1 MDVSLQKRVTEF
13 ESSKLPKSLVKL
25 VYQSGRQRSDFT
37 DYKEWKLYS
46 TLYEALLSLRGHE
59 EFAVLAVRLLAY
71 LDRHPP
77 ATKPIEKPPSTPLTR
92 KEERRR
98 RRAERVTSKS
108 RGLSSQ
114 LKNAKPSTHEMLRA
128 WKASPTIGL
137 GLETS
142 LTPPPKARRED
153 VKIDRHTKPQRDP
166 DRSHILYVA
175 GWSLSPEKLQD

>member
-59 EFAVLAVRLLAY
+59 EFAGLAVRLFAY

-77 ATKPIEKPPSTPLTR
+77 ATKPIEKPPSPPLTR